1 MPRGSLTEDGRSPAK
16 KKGKAKADAG
26 TGKGKGNGKTKAG
39 RVRERE
45 IDEAAVDIFH
55 AVGYSAASVDDVAA
69 AVGILKGS
77 LYYYMDSKEDL
88 LRRIVED
95 VHVNVEEIIR
105 ESLART
111 ELPPLERLANYI
123 RAQVDYNVRNI
134 KRVRVYYHD
143 YEQLSPDRL
152 ASVRKSR
159 RINEQLIVNL
169 ITEAKAAGEVGG
181 WVSEQLAGKTA
192 FATITWMYTW
202 YKPGGGISS
211 KELGDFCAT
220 FVVNGLRGR
229 PLTEAPTKQA

>member
-1 MPRGSLTEDGRSPAK
+1 MPRGSLTEDGRSPTK
-16 KKGKAKADAG
+16 KTGKAKADAG
-26 TGKGKGNGKTKAG
+26 KGKGKTKAG
-39 RVRERE
+39 RVREQE
-45 IDEAAVDIFH
+45 INEAAVDIFH

-95 VHVNVEEIIR
+95 VHVDVEEIIR
-105 ESLART
+105 EALALT
-111 ELPPLERLANYI
+111 DLPPLERLASYI
-123 RAQVDYNVRNI
+123 RAQVDYNARNI

-143 YEQLSPDRL
+143 YEQLSAERIAL
-152 ASVRKSR
+152 VRKSR
-159 RINEQLIVNL
+159 RMNEQLIVSL
-169 ITEAKAAGEVGG
+169 ITDAKSAGEVGD

-202 YKPGGGISS
+202 YKPGGRISS

-220 FVVNGLRGR
+220 FVINGLRGG
-229 PLTEAPTKQA
+229 PLTEAPTKKA

>member
-1 MPRGSLTEDGRSPAK
+1 MPRRSLTEDGRSPTKKSGEAK
-16 KKGKAKADAG
+16 VDA
-26 TGKGKGNGKTKAG
+26 GKGKGKGKGKTKAG

-45 IDEAAVDIFH
+45 INEAAVDIFH

-95 VHVNVEEIIR
+95 VHR
-105 ESLART
+105 EALALSD
-111 ELPPLERLANYI
+111 LPPLERLASYI
-123 RAQVDYNVRNI
+123 RAQVDYNARNI

-143 YEQLSPDRL
+143 YEQLSAERI

-159 RINEQLIVNL
+159 RMNEQLIVSL
-169 ITEAKAAGEVGG
+169 IGDAKSAGEVGD

-202 YKPGGGISS
+202 YKPGGRISS

-220 FVVNGLRGR
+220 FVINGLRGG
-229 PLTEAPTKQA
+229 PLTEAPTKKA

>member
-1 MPRGSLTEDGRSPAK
+1 MPRASPTEDGRSPT
-16 KKGKAKADAG
+16 KKGADAKADAG
-26 TGKGKGNGKTKAG
+26 KGTGKGKTKAG

-95 VHVNVEEIIR
+95 VHVNVEEIMR
-105 ESLART
+105 ESLAQT
-111 ELPPLERLANYI
+111 DLSPLERLATYI
-123 RAQVDYNVRNI
+123 RAQVDYNARNI

-143 YEQLSPDRL
+143 YEQLSPERI

-159 RINEQLIVNL
+159 RTNEELIVNL
-169 ITEAKAAGEVGG
+169 IRDAKSAGEVGD

-202 YKPGGGISS
+202 YKPGGRISS

-220 FVVNGLRGR
+220 FVINGLRGG
-229 PLTEAPTKQA
+229 PLTEASAKKA